1 MNKVLMVLTVLLV
14 LTVWLV
20 SIVLPNAYSFEYF
33 KTMGTMYG
41 VYPTYCI
48 MEPNPETE
56 PRYQFLTEIAK
67 NTIDEWNTKLSETT
81 DGNWNMYYQSYA
93 YDQHK
98 DRSTDDYKQ
107 CAGFINFTAEPTNDG
122 VLGTASAN
130 LEKGYY
136 WINVQTQIS
145 SQKITIN
152 IGGDWEDRVKTIII
166 EGDIPLNDIRNV
178 LLHEIGHSLGIEHY
192 YCEPMTENCSEKS
205 VMYPMMEIMT
215 NEIKTVK
222 DVDIDMVIR
231 IYGSDGFLGWHNSVN
246 EICLV
251 SPNTGRVC

>member
-1 MNKVLMVLTVLLV
+1 MVSKVLIVLTVLLV

-93 YDQHK
+93 YEQHK
-98 DRSTDDYKQ
+98 DRTTDDYGQ
-107 CAGFINFTAEPTNDG
+107 CGGFINFTAKPSQDG
-122 VLGTASAN
+122 VLGSASAN

-152 IGGDWEDRVKTIII
+152 IGGDWEDRVETISI

-178 LLHEIGHSLGIEHY
+178 LLHEIGHSLGVEHY
-192 YCEPMTENCSEKS
+192 YCESQEENCANKS
-205 VMYPMMEIMT
+205 IMYPTVDIMIGQ
-215 NEIKTVK
+215 NKVVK
-222 DVDIDMVIR
+222 QVDVDMVVR
-231 IYGSDGFLGWHNSVN
+231 IYGEDGFLGWSNPVP
-246 EICLV
+246 ELCLI
-251 SPNTGRVC
+251 SSSGKLC

>member
-1 MNKVLMVLTVLLV
+1 MLTVLLV

-81 DGNWNMYYQSYA
+81 D
-93 YDQHK
+93 
-98 DRSTDDYKQ
+98 DYGQ
-107 CAGFINFTAEPTNDG
+107 CGGFINFTAKPSQDG
-122 VLGTASAN
+122 VLGSASAN

-152 IGGDWEDRVKTIII
+152 IGGDWEDRVETISI

-178 LLHEIGHSLGIEHY
+178 LLHEIGHSLGVEHY
-192 YCEPMTENCSEKS
+192 YCESQEENCANKS
-205 VMYPMMEIMT
+205 IMYPTVDIMIGQ
-215 NEIKTVK
+215 NKVVK
-222 DVDIDMVIR
+222 QVDVDMVVR
-231 IYGSDGFLGWHNSVN
+231 IYGEDGFLGWSNPVP
-246 EICLV
+246 ELCLI
-251 SPNTGRVC
+251 SSSGKLC